1 MTKRSWTIVLG
12 VVLLLAMI
20 GLGFGLN
27 IVRTEGWEGVWKRKR
42 DFIDKTHP
50 EAGPILDKAEERL

>member
-1 MTKRSWTIVLG
+1 
-12 VVLLLAMI
+12 MI